1 MKKRLI
7 SLILCVLF
15 VLSACGSASGN
26 SAAGKDF
33 NSFTEK
39 LFQSYC
45 TSDSLSLNYT
55 LSQPEK
61 YGITSLP
68 AGFPS
73 FTLSDLK
80 QSALVAENRLQTL
93 SSYSKDDLSFEQQ
106 ILYDTLE
113 ESLQL
118 EKDEQSFLY
127 FSTALGPTTGVQAQL
142 PVLLSEF
149 RIENESDL
157 QQYFLLLQ
165 TVPDYFS
172 SILSLEKEKSRKG
185 TLASRQTLENIIA
198 QCEAFLNDNSRKK
211 ENALLCTTFRTKLSS
226 VTFLT
231 EQEKNE
237 ALNQNSQ
244 YVASYIYPA
253 YTSLVNG
260 LKELLSYAGT
270 DGSLCRYP
278 DGTSY
283 YLYLLKETTGSSRS
297 LADIEAHMKE
307 KLNSA
312 RQNLTN
318 YAIKDPSLFSSC
330 TDYTTKYHS
339 PNEIL
344 DALKDRIQND
354 FPISSDSAYQVKY
367 VDEALEDFL
376 SPAFYLTPPVD
387 DSRNNVIYING
398 SDKYDTSSLFN
409 TLAHEGYPGHL
420 YQTCYMHG
428 KDLPL
433 LRYVLNYEGYTE
445 GWATYAEIYSYK
457 YTGSSKD
464 EIGILRNNMI
474 HNLCL
479 YGLCDIGVHAHGWD
493 KKDLLSFINQYG
505 SYSEQTADSL
515 YSAVIDEP
523 ASYLKYT
530 VGYLEF
536 DRLKKIFKEKAGT
549 SYTEKLFHTYV
560 LDMGPCSFSL
570 LEKYILPWL
579 KQNGCK

>member
-7 SLILCVLF
+7 SLILCFLF
-15 VLSACGSASGN
+15 LLSSCSLPSQN
-26 SAAGKDF
+26 STDKKDF
-33 NSFTEK
+33 SSFTEE
-39 LFQSYC
+39 LFKSYC

-73 FTLSDLK
+73 FTLSDLE
-80 QSALVAENRLQTL
+80 QSGLVAENRLQTL
-93 SSYSKDDLSFEQQ
+93 SSFQKDNLSFEQQ

-118 EKDEQSFLY
+118 EKEGQSFLN
-127 FSTALGPTTGVQAQL
+127 FSTALGPTTGIQAQL

-149 RIENESDL
+149 RIENKSDL

-172 SILSLEKEKSRKG
+172 SLLSLEKEKSRKG

-198 QCEAFLNDNSRKK
+198 QCETFLHENSGKK
-211 ENALLCTTFRTKLSS
+211 EKALLCTTFQTKISS
-226 VTFLT
+226 VSFLS
-231 EQEKNE
+231 EPEKND
-237 ALNQNSQ
+237 AINKNSH
-244 YVASYIYPA
+244 YVTTYIYPA
-253 YTSLVNG
+253 YTSLING
-260 LKELLSYAGT
+260 LKELLSYAGN
-270 DGSLCRYP
+270 DGALCRYP

-283 YLYLLKETTGSSRS
+283 YLYLVKETTGSSRS
-297 LADIEAHMKE
+297 LSELESHMKD

-312 RQNLTN
+312 KQNLTN
-318 YAIKDPSLFSSC
+318 YAVKDPSLFSSC

-344 DALKDRIQND
+344 DTLKEKIQKD
-354 FPISSDSAYQVKY
+354 FPVSPDSSYQVKY
-367 VDEALEDFL
+367 VDEALEEFL

-387 DSRNNVIYING
+387 DSRSNVIYING

-420 YQTCYMHG
+420 YQTCYMHE
-428 KDLPL
+428 KNLPL
-433 LRYVLNYEGYTE
+433 LRYLLNFDGYTE

-457 YTGSSKD
+457 YTGSTKD

-474 HNLCL
+474 QTLCL

-493 KKDLLSFINQYG
+493 RKDLLSFINQYG
-505 SYSEQTADSL
+505 NYSEETANSL
-515 YSAVIDEP
+515 YSAVVDEP

-536 DRLKKIFKEKAGT
+536 DRLKKIFKEKTGT
-549 SYTEKLFHTYV
+549 SYEEKRFHTYI

-570 LEKYILPWL
+570 LEKYISPWL
-579 KQNGCK
+579 TQNGCK